1 MRPQNLYEVAVGN
14 IGVVHT
20 GNVRAEARAV
30 YNGYVKKSRSGE
42 GRGAYEGVTLFK
54 NSEVL
59 VAYDPPSAS
68 LQIHKWLARNPHQ
81 ALYIAHA
88 ALAALYVDE
97 HNKLRTDRVSD
108 DVEFVNF
115 LTTIAKARGFDKVLK
130 QIKETAIRD

>member
-1 MRPQNLYEVAVGN
+1 MVA
-14 IGVVHT
+14 
-20 GNVRAEARAV
+20 
-30 YNGYVKKSRSGE
+30 SRS
-42 GRGAYEGVTLFK
+42 
-54 NSEVL
+54 
-59 VAYDPPSAS
+59 
-68 LQIHKWLARNPHQ
+68 
-81 ALYIAHA
+81 